1 MKRKYSGSTTA
12 AMATFLVS
20 GLLVSVLGARQ
31 VERYNTQEVWGING
45 DWPVG
50 TLLRPELLR
59 KVRVDKDRP
68 GVEDPRLLIGKRLAT
83 DKQDGE
89 AIWPAELV
97 RPAKS
102 WLAQQIPESKVLYT
116 FTPRKGSI
124 PHTQLRNGDRF
135 DVLVAGRNGVRT
147 VARDARL
154 IGALAPRTPNVAA
167 VTGLSSLTLPA
178 QMRDK
183 PAEGAPLVIAIAP
196 EEVYPLASIAPRE
209 KVTIV
214 LHSAGDAGPDRQRI
228 EPQPTH
234 RQVELLSGLKRRN
247 VTVEL

>member
-12 AMATFLVS
+12 AMAMFLVS
-20 GLLVSVLGARQ
+20 GILVSVLGVRQ
-31 VERYNTQEVWGING
+31 VERHSTQEVWGING
-45 DWPVG
+45 NWPAG

-68 GVEDPRLLIGKRLAT
+68 GVEDPHLLIGKRLAAG
-83 DKQDGE
+83 KQDGE

-97 RPAKS
+97 SPAKS
-102 WLAQQIPESKVLYT
+102 WLAQQIPDSKVLYT

-135 DVLVAGRNGVRT
+135 DVLVTGRDGVRT

-154 IGALAPRTPNVAA
+154 IGALAPRAPSVSAA
-167 VTGLSSLTLPA
+167 TGLSSLALPP
-178 QMRDK
+178 QIRDK
-183 PAEGAPLVIAIAP
+183 PAEGTPLVIAITP
-196 EEVYPLASIAPRE
+196 EEVYPLASIGPRE

-234 RQVELLSGLKRRN
+234 RQVELLSGFKRRS

>member
-12 AMATFLVS
+12 AMAMFLVS
-20 GLLVSVLGARQ
+20 GVLVSVLGARQ
-31 VERYNTQEVWGING
+31 VERHNTQEVWGING
-45 DWPVG
+45 NWPVG

-59 KVRVDKDRP
+59 KVRVDKEQP
-68 GVEDPRLLIGKRLAT
+68 GVDDPRLLIGKQLAT

-89 AIWPAELV
+89 AISPAELL
-97 RPAKS
+97 RPVKS

-135 DVLVAGRNGVRT
+135 DVLVTGRNGVRT

-154 IGALAPRTPNVAA
+154 IGALAQRTATVSAP
-167 VTGLSSLTLPA
+167 TGLRSLTLAPQTRERKA
-178 QMRDK
+178 DS
-183 PAEGAPLVIAIAP
+183 APLVIAIAP
-196 EEVYPLASIAPRE
+196 EEVYPLASIGPRE

-214 LHSAGDAGPDRQRI
+214 LHGAGDAEAERQRI

>member
-20 GLLVSVLGARQ
+20 GVLVSVLGVRQ
-31 VERYNTQEVWGING
+31 VERHNTQEVWGING
-45 DWPVG
+45 NWPVG

-68 GVEDPRLLIGKRLAT
+68 GVEDPRLLIGKRLT
-83 DKQDGE
+83 SDKQDGE

-97 RPAKS
+97 KPARS

-124 PHTQLRNGDRF
+124 PHSQLRNGDRF
-135 DVLVAGRNGVRT
+135 DVLVSGRKGVRT

-154 IGALAPRTPNVAA
+154 IGALAQRTPSADA
-167 VTGLSSLTLPA
+167 PTGLGSLALPPQA
-178 QMRDK
+178 RDK
-183 PAEGAPLVIAIAP
+183 PVAGTPLVIAIAP
-196 EEVYPLASIAPRE
+196 EEVYPLASIGPRE

-214 LHSAGDAGPDRQRI
+214 LHGAGEADPDRQRI

-234 RQVELLSGLKRRN
+234 RQVELLSGLKRRS
-247 VTVEL
+247 VTVEM